1 MHRPDFHPMKN
12 TVKTENGGDSIGQ
25 VRQGLSSHFGGV
37 DVRMGRPISVRH
49 NSEIF
54 CASISTPSPLHAAVK
69 RCFIPKTRTPDPS
82 SATAQYLALERVN
95 SALEE
100 RNRRYRVPAPLCLM
114 TELATFAMSWVD
126 GESLTRKLH
135 SAAIFTDGPKW
146 FLDIGAW
153 LGNFHMAGPV
163 GRTVVRLDDRI
174 DILDELRRDHP
185 DNTVFADAFRLLQR
199 TASTVA
205 GTEASTSWLH
215 GDCKTDNFFLSG
227 ENVYGIDISLSYE
240 SAIEYDLAQFL
251 NNLELILSAPQY
263 LHLRWARSCLEKAF
277 WRGYRQTGPSVSD
290 TYLNWVRLDFA
301 LTLWDK
307 QLTGRRRSI
316 RSWMIDRMF
325 SKLIA
330 RLSGNLVSP
339 LWIFSENA

>member
-1 MHRPDFHPMKN
+1 
-12 TVKTENGGDSIGQ
+12 
-25 VRQGLSSHFGGV
+25 
-37 DVRMGRPISVRH
+37 
-49 NSEIF
+49 
-54 CASISTPSPLHAAVK
+54 
-69 RCFIPKTRTPDPS
+69 
-82 SATAQYLALERVN
+82 
-95 SALEE
+95 
-100 RNRRYRVPAPLCLM
+100 M
-114 TELATFAMSWVD
+114 TELATFAMSWVN

-135 SAAIFTDGPKW
+135 SAAIFTNGPKW
-146 FLDIGAW
+146 FMDIGAW

-174 DILDELRRDHP
+174 DILDELRQEHP
-185 DNTVFADAFRLLQR
+185 DNTVFADAFLLLQR
-199 TASTVA
+199 TASGIA

-240 SAIEYDLAQFL
+240 STIEYDLAQFL

-263 LHLRWARSCLEKAF
+263 LHLRWARSRLEKAF

-290 TYLNWVRLDFA
+290 AYLNWVRLDFA

-339 LWIFSENA
+339 L